1 MKEFRMLS
9 TSGILRVT
17 LRGDGKFE
25 AGRLVPTHLV
35 GAGLPA
41 IDPAEVAHGAVR
53 TLSREDF
60 GARAV
65 KISRDGILSR

>member
-1 MKEFRMLS
+1 MLVNDS
-9 TSGILRVT
+9 VT
-17 LRGDGKFE
+17 MIIGHRLGKFE

-60 GARAV
+60 GARGV
-65 KISRDGILSR
+65 KVSREGVLSR